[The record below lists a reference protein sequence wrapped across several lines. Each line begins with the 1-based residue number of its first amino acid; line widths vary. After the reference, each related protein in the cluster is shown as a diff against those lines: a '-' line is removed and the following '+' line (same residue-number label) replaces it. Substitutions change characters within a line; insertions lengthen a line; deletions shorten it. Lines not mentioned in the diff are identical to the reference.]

1 LGIKEKLFFKWRQ
14 KHRAILPALE
24 SAEVSRHRRSG
35 PLRAPDYGE
44 ASTPHA
50 GTRAGAI
57 ASASPYRQDGH
68 SFPAGNR
75 SPRDQQTA
83 NAGAD
88 TTTAV
93 RPYAVLGSARRSHFA
108 LCGMAGRAG
117 QIGQDR
123 FHWSSQKRRPPSDN
137 AEAFVLHDLRRTF
150 RAGLSVIPGISDLVR
165 ELVIGHTKPGRHKVY
180 DRTHILMKSA
190 LR

>member
-1 LGIKEKLFFKWRQ
+1 M
-14 KHRAILPALE
+14 
-24 SAEVSRHRRSG
+24 SRHRRSG

-50 GTRAGAI
+50 DTRAGAI

-137 AEAFVLHDLRRTF
+137 AEAFVLHDLRRIPRRPVGHPRHF
-150 RAGLSVIPGISDLVR
+150 RLSAG
-165 ELVIGHTKPGRHKVY
+165 IGDRAYEARTSQGLRPYAYLDEKRFARRMGRAAA
-180 DRTHILMKSA
+180 DDP
-190 LR
+190 